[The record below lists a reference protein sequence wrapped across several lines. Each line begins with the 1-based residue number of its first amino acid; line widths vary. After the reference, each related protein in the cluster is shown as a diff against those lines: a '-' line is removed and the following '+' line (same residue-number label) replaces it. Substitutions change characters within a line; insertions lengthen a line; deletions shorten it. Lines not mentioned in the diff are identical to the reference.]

1 MTGSLQIRNDK
12 YYAVLNFKD
21 GNGKRKQ
28 KWVCSDIPAKG
39 NRKKAQEFLR
49 ITIEE
54 YDKADLEYADMP
66 VWKYFTFW
74 LETQENVVAKC
85 TYRTYKGN
93 MENHIIPYFRE
104 KGIKLHALKPFHL
117 EDYYRAMMSTRKKDG
132 STMSPTTIQHHHQ
145 NISKALNDAV
155 RREYIP
161 FNPAASARTPKA
173 KKYIGA
179 FLNPSQIMEMLAL
192 FEGTP
197 IEHPIQ
203 LISTY
208 GLRRSEAL
216 GLSWQYVDFE
226 NEQFTIARTVIQNVG
241 ENYIKDNAKNDTS
254 YRTLP
259 MTPSIKEML
268 LAIRENQEKNRK
280 KMGDYY
286 LDSDFVFT
294 WENGDTIKPNY
305 LTSYF
310 HDKLAKSDLP
320 TIRLHD
326 LRHSTASNL
335 LANGFSVVEV
345 QHWLGHSQPSTTLN
359 FYSHVDSKSKRNIS
373 NALENLL
380 PFGNPGAIDKE
391 SQVPSDRK
399 IIQIP
404 LDKC

>member
-1 MTGSLQIRNDK
+1 MSRKKRTSEYAAVPASVQQTIPINKVYADGIFELPGSLFSMTYSFTDINYAVASKENKQAMFFQWSDVLNMLDSNSTASLQIRNDK

-21 GNGKRKQ
+21 GNGKRRQ

-161 FNPAASARTPKA
+161 FNPATSARTPKT
-173 KKYIGA
+173 KKYIGT

-268 LAIRENQEKNRK
+268 LA
-280 KMGDYY
+280 
-286 LDSDFVFT
+286 
-294 WENGDTIKPNY
+294 
-305 LTSYF
+305 
-310 HDKLAKSDLP
+310 
-320 TIRLHD
+320 
-326 LRHSTASNL
+326 
-335 LANGFSVVEV
+335 
-345 QHWLGHSQPSTTLN
+345 TTL
-359 FYSHVDSKSKRNIS
+359 
-373 NALENLL
+373 
-380 PFGNPGAIDKE
+380 PF
-391 SQVPSDRK
+391 
-399 IIQIP
+399 
-404 LDKC
+404 